1 MSRFKKFI
9 SRPENAI
16 FLMMTIMTL
25 FVFITVILNIFYYN
39 ISMAETEGIKYLIS
53 KFGNEFMSFF
63 EINVL
68 TLIGLISYVFTTFLR
83 LILIRKTE
91 KRLLVYRIIASLYYL
106 AAILFIGAAVLGVI
120 FRFMEGGLPVLRTVM
135 AVISAVFIVICMR
148 KTFSEK
154 LMEGKENE
162 NEISG

>member
-1 MSRFKKFI
+1 MNRLKNFI

-16 FLMMTIMTL
+16 FLMMTIITL

-39 ISMAETEGIKYLIS
+39 TSMAETEGIKYLIS

-63 EINVL
+63 EINIL

-106 AAILFIGAAVLGVI
+106 AAILFTGAAVLGVI
-120 FRFMEGGLPVLRTVM
+120 FRFMEGKLPVLRASFT
-135 AVISAVFIVICMR
+135 AISAVFIVLCMR
-148 KTFSEK
+148 KTFSPK
-154 LMEGKENE
+154 LREVKENE
-162 NEISG
+162 TEIPD